1 MIIIRYSPIREESD
15 GNVQDGRLLQR
26 CEGPFFCILPYAI
39 LTIKTLKNPAFYT
52 LLYIQVRKS
61 DDNSFLSPTFFV
73 ILQPN
78 NKNIL
83 ANMEQKNFKRTT
95 VTAALPYANGGVH
108 IGHLAGVYVPADIY
122 VRYLRLKK
130 QDVVFIG
137 GSDEHGVPV
146 TIRAKKEGITVQEVV
161 DRYHNLI
168 KKSFEDFGISFD
180 IYSRTTS
187 PTHNKFASD
196 FFRTLYDKG
205 VLEEKVEEQF
215 CDEVTGEFLTDRN
228 IVGTCPRCG
237 AEGAYGDQCEKCGAT
252 LSPEELI
259 NPTNKNN
266 PGHGLVKKPT
276 KNWYLPLNK
285 YQDWLKKWILEGHKE
300 WRTNVYGQCK
310 SWLDMDLQPRAM
322 TRDLDWGIPVPVE
335 GADGKVLYVWFD
347 APIGYVSNTK
357 ELCDAHPE
365 KWGTWQ
371 KWWQDPETRLV
382 HFIGKDNIVFH
393 CIIFPTMLKAH
404 GNYILP
410 DNVPANEFL
419 NLEDDKI
426 STSRN
431 WAVWLHEYLVDLPGK
446 QDVLRYV
453 LTANAPE
460 TKDNN
465 FTWKDFQ
472 ERNNSELVAVY
483 GNFVNRALQLTKKY
497 WGGVVPACGEL
508 QEVDEKAI
516 AEFKDVKEKVEQY
529 LNVFKFR
536 EAQKEAMN
544 LARIGNRYI
553 TECEPWKVWKTDPKR
568 VETILNISL
577 QLVANLAIAFEP
589 FLPFSSEK
597 LRKMINMPNFEWTQ
611 LGSTDLLKAGT
622 QLGEPELLFE
632 KIEDEVIERQ
642 LQKLADTKKANEE
655 ASYQAAPIKPE
666 VSFDDFEK
674 LDIRVGHILNC
685 EKVKKSKKL
694 LKFTIDDGSGVERT
708 ICSGIAAYYEPE
720 QLIGKDVLFVANF
733 APRKMMGIE
742 SQGMIL
748 SAVNFDGSL
757 NVTSLLGKVK
767 PGSQVG

>member
-1 MIIIRYSPIREESD
+1 MEE
-15 GNVQDGRLLQR
+15 
-26 CEGPFFCILPYAI
+26 
-39 LTIKTLKNPAFYT
+39 
-52 LLYIQVRKS
+52 
-61 DDNSFLSPTFFV
+61 
-73 ILQPN
+73 
-78 NKNIL
+78 NK
-83 ANMEQKNFKRTT
+83 FKRTT

-130 QDVVFIG
+130 QEVMFIG

-146 TIRAKKEGITVQEVV
+146 TIRARKEGITVQEVV

-187 PTHNKFASD
+187 KIHHKFASD
-196 FFRTLYDKG
+196 FFRTLYDKHEL
-205 VLEEKVEEQF
+205 VEKTEEQF

-266 PGHGLVKKPT
+266 PGHGLVKKAT

-285 YQDWLKKWILEGHKE
+285 WQDWLKQWILEDHKE
-300 WRTNVYGQCK
+300 WRPNVYGQCK

-335 GADGKVLYVWFD
+335 GAEGKVLYVWFD
-347 APIGYVSNTK
+347 APIGYISNTK
-357 ELCDAHPE
+357 ELCDAQPE

-371 KWWQDPETRLV
+371 TWWQDPTSRLV

-393 CIIFPTMLKAH
+393 CIVFPTMLKAH
-404 GNYILP
+404 GDYILP
-410 DNVPANEFL
+410 DNVPSNEFL
-419 NLEDDKI
+419 NLENDKI

-431 WAVWLHEYLVDLPGK
+431 WAVWLHEYLVDFPGK

-472 ERNNSELVAVY
+472 DRNNNELVAVY

-497 WGGVVPACGEL
+497 FNGVVPECGEL
-508 QEVDEKAI
+508 QEIDLKTIE
-516 AEFKDVKEKVEQY
+516 EFKDVKQKVEA
-529 LNVFKFR
+529 LLDTFKFR
-536 EAQKEAMN
+536 DAQKEAMN
-544 LARIGNRYI
+544 LARIGNKYI
-553 TECEPWKVWKTDPKR
+553 TDCEPWHVAKTDMER
-568 VETILNISL
+568 VKTILYLSL
-577 QLVANLAIAFEP
+577 QLVANLEIAFEP
-589 FLPFSSEK
+589 FLPFSSVR
-597 LRKMINMPNFEWTQ
+597 LREMLNVTDTDWAQ
-611 LGSTDLLKAGT
+611 LGSTDLLKPGH
-622 QLGEPELLFE
+622 QLGTPALLFE
-632 KIEDEVIERQ
+632 KIEDEAIEAQ
-642 LQKLADTKKANEE
+642 LKKLEDTKKANE
-655 ASYQAAPIKPE
+655 AANYVAAPIKE
-666 VSFDDFEK
+666 NVDFDTFEK
-674 LDIRVGHILNC
+674 LDIRVGHIKDC
-685 EKVKKSKKL
+685 QKVKKSKKL
-694 LKFTIDDGSGVERT
+694 LQFTIDDGSGVDRT
-708 ICSGIAAYYEPE
+708 ILSGIAAYYEPE

-748 SAVNFDGSL
+748 SAVNFDGTL
-757 NVTSLLGKVK
+757 NVTTVTGNVK

>member
-1 MIIIRYSPIREESD
+1 
-15 GNVQDGRLLQR
+15 
-26 CEGPFFCILPYAI
+26 
-39 LTIKTLKNPAFYT
+39 
-52 LLYIQVRKS
+52 
-61 DDNSFLSPTFFV
+61 
-73 ILQPN
+73 
-78 NKNIL
+78 
-83 ANMEQKNFKRTT
+83 MEQKNFKRTT

-180 IYSRTTS
+180 VYSRTTS

-266 PGHGLVKKPT
+266 PGHGLIKKPT
-276 KNWYLPLNK
+276 KNWYLPLGK
-285 YQDWLKKWILEGHKE
+285 YQNWLKKWILEGHKE
-300 WRTNVYGQCK
+300 WRSNVYGQCK

-335 GADGKVLYVWFD
+335 GAEGKVLYVWFD
-347 APIGYVSNTK
+347 APIGYISNTK

-404 GNYILP
+404 GDYILP

-419 NLEDDKI
+419 NLEDNKI

-460 TKDNN
+460 TK
-465 FTWKDFQ
+465 
-472 ERNNSELVAVY
+472 RNNSELVAVY

-497 WGGVVPACGEL
+497 WNGVVPACGEL
-508 QEVDEKAI
+508 QEVDKKAI
-516 AEFKDVKEKVEQY
+516 AEFKDVKEKVEQF
-529 LNVFKFR
+529 LDVFKFR

-544 LARIGNRYI
+544 LARIGNKYI

-611 LGSTDLLKAGT
+611 LGSTDLLKAGD

-632 KIEDEVIERQ
+632 KIEDEVIEKQ

-655 ASYQAAPIKPE
+655 ASYKAEPVKPE
-666 VSFDDFEK
+666 VSFEDFEK

-694 LKFTIDDGSGVERT
+694 LKFTIDDGTGTERT

-720 QLIGKDVLFVANF
+720 DLIGKDVLFVANF

>member
-1 MIIIRYSPIREESD
+1 
-15 GNVQDGRLLQR
+15 
-26 CEGPFFCILPYAI
+26 
-39 LTIKTLKNPAFYT
+39 
-52 LLYIQVRKS
+52 
-61 DDNSFLSPTFFV
+61 
-73 ILQPN
+73 
-78 NKNIL
+78 
-83 ANMEQKNFKRTT
+83 MEQKNFKRTT

-108 IGHLAGVYVPADIY
+108 IGHLAGVYVPAVIY

-180 IYSRTTS
+180 VYSRTTS

-205 VLEEKVEEQF
+205 VLEEKLEEQF

-276 KNWYLPLNK
+276 KNWYLPLGK
-285 YQDWLKKWILEGHKE
+285 YQDWLKQWILEGHKE
-300 WRTNVYGQCK
+300 WRSNVYGQCK

-335 GADGKVLYVWFD
+335 GAEGKVLYVWFD
-347 APIGYVSNTK
+347 APIGYISNTK

-404 GNYILP
+404 GDYILP

-431 WAVWLHEYLVDLPGK
+431 WAVWLHEYLVDMPGK

-497 WGGVVPACGEL
+497 WNGVVPACGEL
-508 QEVDEKAI
+508 QEVDEKTI

-544 LARIGNRYI
+544 LARIGNKYI

-597 LRKMINMPNFEWTQ
+597 LRKMINMPTFEWNQ
-611 LGSTDLLKAGT
+611 LGNTDLLKAGD

-632 KIEDEVIERQ
+632 KIEDEVIEKQ

-655 ASYQAAPIKPE
+655 ASYKAEPIKPE

-694 LKFTIDDGSGVERT
+694 LKFTIDDGTGTERT

-720 QLIGKDVLFVANF
+720 DLIGKDVLFVANF

>member
-1 MIIIRYSPIREESD
+1 MEE
-15 GNVQDGRLLQR
+15 
-26 CEGPFFCILPYAI
+26 
-39 LTIKTLKNPAFYT
+39 KK
-52 LLYIQVRKS
+52 
-61 DDNSFLSPTFFV
+61 
-73 ILQPN
+73 
-78 NKNIL
+78 
-83 ANMEQKNFKRTT
+83 FKRTT

-137 GSDEHGVPV
+137 GSDEHGVPI
-146 TIRAKKEGITVQEVV
+146 TIRAKKEGITPQDVC
-161 DRYHNLI
+161 DRYHTII
-168 KKSFEDFGISFD
+168 KDSFKEFGISFD

-187 PTHNKFASD
+187 ETHHKFASD
-196 FFRTLYDKG
+196 FFKKLYDEGKL
-205 VLEEKVEEQF
+205 VEKESEQLY
-215 CDEVTGEFLTDRN
+215 DPEAKQFLADRY
-228 IVGTCPRCG
+228 VMGTCPKCG
-237 AEGAYGDQCEKCGAT
+237 NPNAYGDQCEKCGSD
-252 LSPEELI
+252 LSPMELI
-259 NPTNKNN
+259 DPHSTISGAK
-266 PGHGLVKKPT
+266 PEVKKT
-276 KNWYLPLNK
+276 KNWYLPLNN
-285 YQDWLKKWILEGHKE
+285 YQEWLKQWILEDHKE
-300 WRTNVYGQCK
+300 WRSNVYGQCK

-335 GADGKVLYVWFD
+335 GAEGKVLYVWFD

-357 ELCDAHPE
+357 ELCEKEPE

-393 CIIFPTMLKAH
+393 CVIFPTMLKAH
-404 GNYILP
+404 GDYILP

-419 NLEDDKI
+419 NLENDKI

-431 WAVWLHEYLVDLPGK
+431 WAVWLDEYLKDFPGK

-497 WGGVVPACGEL
+497 WNGVVPACGEL
-508 QEVDEKAI
+508 LDVDKKAI
-516 AEFKDVKEKVEQY
+516 EEFENVKAKVENY

-536 EAQKEAMN
+536 EAQFEAMN

-589 FLPFSSEK
+589 FLPFSSND
-597 LRKMINMPNFEWTQ
+597 LRKMLNMESFEWEQ
-611 LGSTDLLKAGT
+611 LGSTELLKAGE
-622 QLGEPELLFE
+622 QLGEPHLLFE
-632 KIEDEVIERQ
+632 KIEDDAIQAQ
-642 LQKLADTKKANEE
+642 LDKLAATKAANESAAAAKDYKAN
-655 ASYQAAPIKPE
+655 PIKPNVAFE
-666 VSFDDFEK
+666 DFEK
-674 LDIRVGHILNC
+674 LDIRVGHIKDC
-685 EKVKKSKKL
+685 QKVKKSNKL
-694 LKFTIDDGSGVERT
+694 LQFTIDDGSGVDRT
-708 ICSGIAAYYEPE
+708 ILSGIAKFYEPE

-733 APRKMMGIE
+733 EPRKMMGIE

-757 NVTSLLGKVK
+757 NVTTTLGEVM
-767 PGSQVG
+767 PGSEVG